1 MKRSGTR
8 CPFRASALLLLLL
21 TAGFAA
27 GCVTRG
33 THQEVLDERSQLR
46 EANRRLEEQVKL
58 LDASNESLG
67 AERVALIDE
76 IENLREAQATLERD
90 VRRLQKAET
99 QLSESLAARESEV
112 TLRGEQIAQLRE
124 TYEGL
129 VEDLEAEVSAGQIE
143 IEQLREGLR
152 LNLAQEVLFASGSA
166 QVNPRGRGVLKKVA
180 ERVRSLS
187 HRIVVEGHT
196 DTVPVRR
203 NARWA
208 SNWELAGERASG
220 VVRLLVEGGV
230 AAERLRAVS
239 RGQFDPMASNET
251 SQGRARNRR
260 IEIILQPQGHGAP
273 DVAQGAGKGGAAAT
287 P

>member
-1 MKRSGTR
+1 MMRSGTR

-21 TAGFAA
+21 TAGLAA

-46 EANRRLEEQVKL
+46 EANRRLEEQLKL
-58 LDASNESLG
+58 LNASNESLG

-76 IENLREAQATLERD
+76 IENLREDQATLERD

-99 QLSESLAARESEV
+99 RLSESLAARESEV
-112 TLRGEQIAQLRE
+112 ASRGEQIARLRE

-129 VEDLEAEVSAGQIE
+129 VEDLEAEVATGQIE

-166 QVNPRGRGVLKKVA
+166 QVNASGRGVLKKVA
-180 ERVRSLS
+180 ERVRSVPNPV
-187 HRIVVEGHT
+187 VVEGHT
-196 DTVPVRR
+196 DNVPVRR

-208 SNWELAGERASG
+208 SNWELASERASG
-220 VVRLLVEGGV
+220 VVRLLVQGGV

-239 RGQFDPMASNET
+239 RSQFDPVARNDT
-251 SQGRARNRR
+251 PQGRARNRR
-260 IEIILQPQGHGAP
+260 IEIIIQPEDGAP
-273 DVAQGAGKGGAAAT
+273 DVAQGAGTGGAAAT